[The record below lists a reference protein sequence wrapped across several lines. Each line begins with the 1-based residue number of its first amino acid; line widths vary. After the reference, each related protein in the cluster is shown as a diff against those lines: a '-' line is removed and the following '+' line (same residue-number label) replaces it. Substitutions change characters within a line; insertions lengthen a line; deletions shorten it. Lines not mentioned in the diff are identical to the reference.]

1 MSLFQNLGII
11 YYLIPFIGAVDN
23 KFGLLFSIL
32 IGSKNYKVK
41 AKGHVINF
49 KSSQFIVM
57 MDFVGVLMYST
68 SYEITSDRKIH
79 LTLDLKN
86 TFTIPLDDLSIEDEN
101 LIQTLFNGLRY
112 GANFE
117 TKNIDFKDFRD
128 KTLVITEK
136 NGKKIIET
144 SRGIKFYIDS
154 IHPGNTIGEAFVQ
167 DIHTIRNDY
176 DHTDKIVVD
185 VGAECG
191 DTALFYASRGAKVFA
206 FEPMKAHYDA
216 MIRNLSLNPE
226 LAKRIVPI
234 NAAMGKDGKL
244 KFYHSDRAEI
254 AGVSSFVYNA
264 HGDNVVIFDDVQG
277 YSLSSA
283 IKKFN
288 IPHVDILKTDCKGCE
303 FFLKEEDLEK
313 VDQVKIEYEAFEYT
327 KHNLTELTKV
337 LDNSG
342 FNYMIYRINP
352 NRDRFSNLIAGHIFG
367 KKIKNKINPL
377 KK

>member
-1 MSLFQNLGII
+1 
-11 YYLIPFIGAVDN
+11 
-23 KFGLLFSIL
+23 
-32 IGSKNYKVK
+32 
-41 AKGHVINF
+41 
-49 KSSQFIVM
+49 M

-154 IHPGNTIGEAFVQ
+154 IHPGNTIGEAFVM

-176 DHTDKIVVD
+176 DYTDKIVVD

-191 DTALFYASRGAKVFA
+191 DTPLYYASRGAKVFA

-226 LAKRIVPI
+226 LAKRITPI
-234 NAAMGKDGKL
+234 NAAIGKDGKL
-244 KFYHSDRAEI
+244 KFYHSNRAEI

-264 HGDNVVIFDDVQG
+264 HGDNAVVFDDVQG

-288 IPHVDILKTDCKGCE
+288 IHHIDVLKTDCKGCE

-313 VDQVKIEYEAFEYT
+313 VDQVKIEYEAYEYT
-327 KHNLTELTKV
+327 KHNLTELTKT

-342 FNYMIYRINP
+342 FKYMIYRINP
-352 NRDRFSNLIAGHIFG
+352 NRDRFSNLLSGHLFG
-367 KKIKNKINPL
+367 KKIKTKI
-377 KK
+377 